1 MSGPYLAWWAGG
13 MALGGLALAQWLID
27 RRSLGVSG
35 YLDRGLRALGR
46 PEQAREEARVLAA
59 DPEAL
64 RAALAAAVLEDVADS
79 GHDGSPSRSAVAAQ
93 VREPTRRARPV
104 GARTALWYVVAI
116 IAGGA
121 IAAAQ
126 RGAWSLELALPASAS
141 ARFGAGGWLALL
153 LGGALVGVGARMAG
167 GCSSGHG
174 LSGCARLQPA
184 SMVATATFLA
194 AAIATTWLF
203 GRFA

>member
-13 MALGGLALAQWLID
+13 LALGGLALAQWLID

-35 YLDRGLRALGR
+35 YLDRGLRALRR
-46 PEQAREEARVLAA
+46 PDHAREEAQVLAA
-59 DPEAL
+59 DPETL
-64 RAALAAAVLEDVADS
+64 RAALAAAVLEDVADC
-79 GHDGSPSRSAVAAQ
+79 DGELPPRRRAVAAQ
-93 VREPTRRARPV
+93 VLEPSRRARPV
-104 GARTALWYVVAI
+104 GARTALLYVVAI

-126 RGAWSLELALPASAS
+126 RGAWSLELALPASTRAQ
-141 ARFGAGGWLALL
+141 FGAGGWLALL
-153 LGGALVGVGARMAG
+153 LGGALVGLGARMAG

-174 LSGCARLQPA
+174 LSGVARLQPA
-184 SMVATATFLA
+184 SLVATATFLA
-194 AAIATTWLF
+194 AAIATTWVV